1 MASKLFIA
9 LCLLAFISC
18 EIPVFEV
25 NTEANSVNNFSVK
38 KGEKFKI
45 KLAGN
50 PTTGFTWFLLNLEK
64 LSSSKF
70 ISNVDTS
77 EDGTA
82 GGYVPEV
89 PANDDGIM
97 LVGSGGDFYYTF
109 KADAKT
115 SEPVEL
121 LFSYQRPWLK
131 TNDDPNA
138 IKVKISVN

>member
-1 MASKLFIA
+1 MANRLLLA

-25 NTEANSVNNFSVK
+25 NTEANSNNAFSVK
-38 KGEKFKI
+38 KGKNFKV

-50 PTTGFTWFLLNLEK
+50 PTTGYTWFLLNLES
-64 LSSSKF
+64 LASSKYV
-70 ISNVDTS
+70 SNVDTN

-82 GGYVPEV
+82 GGYIPSVPQF
-89 PANDDGIM
+89 DDLPVI
-97 LVGSGGDFYYTF
+97 GSDGDFYYTF
-109 KADAKT
+109 KAVAKT

-138 IKVKISVN
+138 VKVKITVE

>member
-1 MASKLFIA
+1 MSNKLILA

-18 EIPVFEV
+18 GTQVLDV
-25 NTEANSVNNFSVK
+25 DTEANSNNVFSVK
-38 KGEKFKI
+38 KGKKFKV

-50 PTTGFTWFLLNLEK
+50 PTTGYSWFLLNLEN
-64 LSSSKF
+64 LASSKYV
-70 ISNVDTS
+70 SNVDTN

-82 GGYVPEV
+82 GGYVPSV
-89 PANDDGIM
+89 PPSEDGIP

-109 KADAKT
+109 KAVAKT

-138 IKVKISVN
+138 VKVKITVE

>member
-1 MASKLFIA
+1 MSNKLILA

-18 EIPVFEV
+18 GTQVLDV
-25 NTEANSVNNFSVK
+25 DTEANSNNVFSVK
-38 KGEKFKI
+38 KGKKFKV

-50 PTTGFTWFLLNLEK
+50 PTTGYSWFLLNLEN
-64 LSSSKF
+64 LASSKYV
-70 ISNVDTS
+70 SNVDTN

-82 GGYVPEV
+82 GGYVPSV
-89 PANDDGIM
+89 PPSEDGIP

-109 KADAKT
+109 KAVAKT

-138 IKVKISVN
+138 VKVKINVE

>member
-1 MASKLFIA
+1 MSNKLILA

-18 EIPVFEV
+18 GTQVLDV
-25 NTEANSVNNFSVK
+25 DTEANSNNVFSVK
-38 KGEKFKI
+38 KGKKFKV

-50 PTTGFTWFLLNLEK
+50 PTTGYSWFLLNLEN
-64 LSSSKF
+64 LASSKYV
-70 ISNVDTS
+70 SNVDTN

-82 GGYVPEV
+82 GGYVPSV
-89 PANDDGIM
+89 PPSEDGIPF
-97 LVGSGGDFYYTF
+97 VGSGGDFYYTF
-109 KADAKT
+109 KAVAKT

-138 IKVKISVN
+138 VKVKINVE

>member
-1 MASKLFIA
+1 MANRLLLV

-25 NTEANSVNNFSVK
+25 NTESNSNNAFSVK
-38 KGEKFKI
+38 KGKKFKV

-50 PTTGFTWFLLNLEK
+50 PTTGYSWFLLNLEN
-64 LSSSKF
+64 LASSKYV
-70 ISNVDTS
+70 SNVDTN

-82 GGYVPEV
+82 GGYVPSV
-89 PANDDGIM
+89 PPSEDGIQI
-97 LVGSGGDFYYTF
+97 VGSGGDFYYTF
-109 KADAKT
+109 KAVAKT

-138 IKVKISVN
+138 VKVKITVE